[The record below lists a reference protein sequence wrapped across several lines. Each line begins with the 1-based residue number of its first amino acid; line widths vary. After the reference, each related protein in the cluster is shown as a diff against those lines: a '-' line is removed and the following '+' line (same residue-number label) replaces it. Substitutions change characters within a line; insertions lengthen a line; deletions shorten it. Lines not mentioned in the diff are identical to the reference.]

1 MRLPAVVLEEF
12 FLGSGYLADERRSVG
27 CQLVF
32 HHRNDAGTTFCEY
45 CCSSQQT
52 PKRGRNT
59 VVAAHSELERFALS
73 IYGADGVSAAC
84 LLLQARADLDV
95 NLVLFA
101 AFVGARGGALTPSQ
115 VSSAGSRIDEWNTE
129 VVRPLRAV
137 RQRLKS
143 GPSPAPDERTAAL
156 RSAIQKLEIEAE
168 LIELAELGALG
179 ETLDT
184 EPVPSG
190 TAARAAAAA
199 AAAAISV
206 VLRAK
211 TGRLPD
217 VNESDAIA
225 AIADAAAA
233 FDDDTTQV
241 GR

>member
-1 MRLPAVVLEEF
+1 M
-12 FLGSGYLADERRSVG
+12 
-27 CQLVF
+27 
-32 HHRNDAGTTFCEY
+32 
-45 CCSSQQT
+45 
-52 PKRGRNT
+52 
-59 VVAAHSELERFALS
+59 VAAHSELERFALS